1 MSLSFSM
8 DIPNGFICPITNEIM
23 RDPVM
28 DPEGNSFEKIA
39 IDYKSGWL
47 IEENLQSQGSRFFF
61 MI

>member
-1 MSLSFSM
+1 M